1 MRNDEPTISVA
12 RVREIASTLTSEA
25 RRREGRGIEGP
36 EWGVTALLDA
46 IEQELAVANAV
57 DPQTPRAGEAEMRDA
72 DASRTFAVTV
82 EDSMYATTV
91 VVTNGADDREA
102 RRSAERHVAN
112 HPDAFE
118 WVHASEG
125 GIEAVEVVEIERCAD
140 CDRWRCPENIAG
152 IERCSC

>member
-1 MRNDEPTISVA
+1 MSNYEQTISVA
-12 RVREIASTLTSEA
+12 RVREIASTVTAEA

-46 IEQELAVANAV
+46 IEDELAATSTIE
-57 DPQTPRAGEAEMRDA
+57 PQAPHSAEAEQGGA
-72 DASRTFAVTV
+72 DASRSFAVTV

-91 VVTNGADDREA
+91 VVASGADDREA
-102 RRSAERHVAN
+102 RRSAERHVAS

-125 GIEAVEVVEIERCAD
+125 GIEAVDAVEIERCAS
-140 CDRWRCPENIAG
+140 CDRWRCSEDIAT
-152 IERCSC
+152 IERCGC